1 MEEMSATI
9 VPLGSL
15 ALIFAVISILVFL
28 RKASIAR
35 QADESIKNRM
45 EAKRNEKTESLE
57 EQKKRL
63 ELLLKK
69 LKGTYLQI
77 IVAYFANPFNR
88 IRPVSMIR
96 WIKWEICIW
105 P

>member
-9 VPLGSL
+9 VPLSSL
-15 ALIFAVISILVFL
+15 ALLFAVISILVFL

-63 ELLLKK
+63 ELLLRK
-69 LKGTYLQI
+69 
-77 IVAYFANPFNR
+77 
-88 IRPVSMIR
+88 
-96 WIKWEICIW
+96 
-105 P
+105 

>member
-9 VPLGSL
+9 VQLGSL
-15 ALIFAVISILVFL
+15 ALLFAVISILVFL

-35 QADESIKNRM
+35 QADESINNRM

-63 ELLLKK
+63 ELLLRK
-69 LKGTYLQI
+69 
-77 IVAYFANPFNR
+77 
-88 IRPVSMIR
+88 
-96 WIKWEICIW
+96 
-105 P
+105 

>member
-15 ALIFAVISILVFL
+15 AFLFAVISVLVFL

-35 QADESIKNRM
+35 QADESIKNRI
-45 EAKRNEKTESLE
+45 EAKRNEKSETLE

-69 LKGTYLQI
+69 
-77 IVAYFANPFNR
+77 
-88 IRPVSMIR
+88 
-96 WIKWEICIW
+96 
-105 P
+105 

>member
-15 ALIFAVISILVFL
+15 AFLFAVISVLVFL

-35 QADESIKNRM
+35 QADASIKKRI
-45 EAKRNEKTESLE
+45 EAKRNEKSETLE

-69 LKGTYLQI
+69 
-77 IVAYFANPFNR
+77 
-88 IRPVSMIR
+88 
-96 WIKWEICIW
+96 
-105 P
+105 

>member
-15 ALIFAVISILVFL
+15 AFLFAVISVLVFL

-35 QADESIKNRM
+35 QADPSIKNRI
-45 EAKRNEKTESLE
+45 EAKRNEKSETLE

-69 LKGTYLQI
+69 
-77 IVAYFANPFNR
+77 
-88 IRPVSMIR
+88 
-96 WIKWEICIW
+96 
-105 P
+105 

>member
-1 MEEMSATI
+1 MEEMSETI

-15 ALIFAVISILVFL
+15 ALVFAVISILVFL

-63 ELLLKK
+63 ELLLRK
-69 LKGTYLQI
+69 
-77 IVAYFANPFNR
+77 
-88 IRPVSMIR
+88 
-96 WIKWEICIW
+96 
-105 P
+105 

>member
-15 ALIFAVISILVFL
+15 AFLFAVISVLVFL

-35 QADESIKNRM
+35 QADASIKNTI
-45 EAKRNEKTESLE
+45 EAKRKEKTESLE

-63 ELLLKK
+63 EMLLRK
-69 LKGTYLQI
+69 
-77 IVAYFANPFNR
+77 
-88 IRPVSMIR
+88 
-96 WIKWEICIW
+96 
-105 P
+105 

>member
-15 ALIFAVISILVFL
+15 ALLFAVISILVFI

-35 QADESIKNRM
+35 QADESIKNRIDST
-45 EAKRNEKTESLE
+45 RNENTETLE

-69 LKGTYLQI
+69 
-77 IVAYFANPFNR
+77 
-88 IRPVSMIR
+88 
-96 WIKWEICIW
+96 
-105 P
+105 

>member
-1 MEEMSATI
+1 MEEMSTTI

-28 RKASIAR
+28 RKARIAR

-63 ELLLKK
+63 EILLRK
-69 LKGTYLQI
+69 
-77 IVAYFANPFNR
+77 
-88 IRPVSMIR
+88 
-96 WIKWEICIW
+96 
-105 P
+105 

>member
-1 MEEMSATI
+1 MEEMSSTI

-28 RKASIAR
+28 KKAIFAR
-35 QADESIKNRM
+35 QADESIKNRI
-45 EAKRNEKTESLE
+45 EAKRNQKNETLE

-69 LKGTYLQI
+69 
-77 IVAYFANPFNR
+77 
-88 IRPVSMIR
+88 
-96 WIKWEICIW
+96 
-105 P
+105 

>member
-15 ALIFAVISILVFL
+15 AFLFAVISILVFL

-35 QADESIKNRM
+35 QADKSIKNRM
-45 EAKRNEKTESLE
+45 EATRNEKTESLE

-63 ELLLKK
+63 ELLLRK
-69 LKGTYLQI
+69 
-77 IVAYFANPFNR
+77 
-88 IRPVSMIR
+88 
-96 WIKWEICIW
+96 
-105 P
+105 

>member
-15 ALIFAVISILVFL
+15 AFLFAVISILVFL

-45 EAKRNEKTESLE
+45 KANRNEKTESLE

-69 LKGTYLQI
+69 
-77 IVAYFANPFNR
+77 
-88 IRPVSMIR
+88 
-96 WIKWEICIW
+96 
-105 P
+105 

>member
-1 MEEMSATI
+1 MSATI

-28 RKASIAR
+28 RKARIAR
-35 QADESIKNRM
+35 QAEESIKNRM

-63 ELLLKK
+63 EILLRK
-69 LKGTYLQI
+69 
-77 IVAYFANPFNR
+77 
-88 IRPVSMIR
+88 
-96 WIKWEICIW
+96 
-105 P
+105 

>member
-1 MEEMSATI
+1 MEEMSTTI

-15 ALIFAVISILVFL
+15 AFIFAVISILVFL

-63 ELLLKK
+63 ELLLRK
-69 LKGTYLQI
+69 
-77 IVAYFANPFNR
+77 
-88 IRPVSMIR
+88 
-96 WIKWEICIW
+96 
-105 P
+105 

>member
-15 ALIFAVISILVFL
+15 AFLFAVISVLVFL
-28 RKASIAR
+28 RKASITR
-35 QADESIKNRM
+35 QADASIKNRI
-45 EAKRNEKTESLE
+45 EAKRNEKSETLE

-69 LKGTYLQI
+69 
-77 IVAYFANPFNR
+77 
-88 IRPVSMIR
+88 
-96 WIKWEICIW
+96 
-105 P
+105 

>member
-15 ALIFAVISILVFL
+15 AFIFAVISILVFL

-63 ELLLKK
+63 ELLLRK
-69 LKGTYLQI
+69 
-77 IVAYFANPFNR
+77 
-88 IRPVSMIR
+88 
-96 WIKWEICIW
+96 
-105 P
+105 